1 MRKIMKKIVAA
12 FTIIGAYWVGFAN
25 KIHALTPSD
34 LPFVQPL
41 YGPEKPKYDI
51 KYKIING
58 IFLILL
64 PISAIITIIAGTRK
78 YIKNST
84 DSKIVKILISI
95 IAVIVIVI
103 LIRVLVL
110 GINNL
115 FK

>member
-12 FTIIGAYWVGFAN
+12 FTIIGAYLLGFAN
-25 KIHALTPSD
+25 KIHALTPNDIAS
-34 LPFVQPL
+34 L

-103 LIRVLVL
+103 LIGVLVL

>member
-12 FTIIGAYWVGFAN
+12 FTIIGAYLVGFAN
-25 KIHALTPSD
+25 KIHALTPND
-34 LPFVQPL
+34 LITL
-41 YGPEKPKYDI
+41 YAPEKPKPEYDI

>member
-1 MRKIMKKIVAA
+1 MRKIMKKIVAV
-12 FTIIGAYWVGFAN
+12 FTIIGAYLLGFAN
-25 KIHALTPSD
+25 KIHALTPNDIYIAS
-34 LPFVQPL
+34 L

-95 IAVIVIVI
+95 IALIVIVI
-103 LIRVLVL
+103 LIGVLVL